1 MSAAEVDVDEPGP
14 EPCYG
19 CACCELWQGALQ
31 LLRDHTARHVAG
43 ELRLAPCDP
52 ECLLCAEIDWQ
63 GPPKPDDAARAELR
77 AELAAGIDPDWEP
90 VLGVQITP
98 PKRRWWQRRG

>member
-1 MSAAEVDVDEPGP
+1 MAELPDSASSLGQRTLGIERTEP
-14 EPCYG
+14 EPCYR
-19 CACCELWQGALQ
+19 CACCELWAAALQ

-63 GPPKPDDAARAELR
+63 GPAVPDDEARAEMRRRLL
-77 AELAAGIDPDWEP
+77 AGEELEVP
-90 VLGVQITP
+90 
-98 PKRRWWQRRG
+98 RG